1 MIDPLEILLIE
12 TIRKE
17 NWSFLHG
24 QISMTKKKKKKKW
37 NNWKGNEKISV
48 AISMKI
54 LNVRR
59 RLALYGQINIA
70 NRE

>member
-24 QISMTKKKKKKKW
+24 QISMTKKK
-37 NNWKGNEKISV
+37 EKEKNGI
-48 AISMKI
+48 IGKEMRK
-54 LNVRR
+54 
-59 RLALYGQINIA
+59 LALQFL
-70 NRE
+70 